1 MGSTT
6 HKNLARLTNV
16 SVTIDYDLVFD
27 CKAEVITG
35 HGITSVTP
43 TSQEV
48 VEGESCTFTATVEPN
63 WIFEGWYESGDFSGT
78 PVSTNNPYIRTINS
92 NVTLY
97 PKAVPKYEIKVYGKT
112 ERFNYTL
119 SKTRAL
125 EGDSVT
131 LTITSKNDE
140 LYSFSSIYEAN
151 DDGTS
156 TSTFITNDNPY
167 TFTMPNNDVN
177 LYVEVGKKIR
187 IYVTCSN
194 CSLVGATSPI
204 VSSGGKHETIS
215 FIYDSSTSDWSG
227 IYSDPQFT
235 NRLTNDT
242 TLVYRLSENDLYLYA
257 RAIPKQGIYIKENG
271 VWVSYSEVWVKENG
285 SWVKKDDFSNIFDTT
300 KNYKR
305 IDL

>member
-1 MGSTT
+1 MGTT
-6 HKNLARLTNV
+6 VRNLARLSNT
-16 SVTIDYDLVFD
+16 SVIIDYDLVFD
-27 CKAEVITG
+27 AKTIVQTG
-35 HGITSVTP
+35 VGITSATP

-48 VEGESCTFTATVEPN
+48 IEGDSCTFTAVVNSN
-63 WIFEGWYESGDFSGT
+63 WRFVGWYEASDFSGI
-78 PVSTNNPYIRTINS
+78 PVSTNNPYTRTINS

-97 PKAVPKYEIKVYGKT
+97 PKAEPSYEIKVYGKT

-119 SKTRAL
+119 SKTRAYQ
-125 EGDSVT
+125 GDSVT
-131 LTITSKNDE
+131 LVITSKNDE

-151 DDGTS
+151 SDGTS
-156 TSTFITNDNPY
+156 TSTFLSNDNPY
-167 TFTMPNNDVN
+167 IFTMPSHDVN

-187 IYVTCSN
+187 IYVTCLN

-204 VSSGGKHETIS
+204 VSSGGKQETIS
-215 FIYDSSTSDWSG
+215 FTYDSSTSDWSG
-227 IYSDPQFT
+227 IYSDSQFT
-235 NRLTNDT
+235 NRLTNNT
-242 TLVYRLSENDLYLYA
+242 TLVYKLAENDLYLYA

-300 KNYKR
+300 KKYKR